1 MKLEM
6 ILKNGDHQEHIANL
20 ESNLD
25 APIWDD
31 SKSGDLQENIDNL
44 DIFVN
49 LESES
54 DAPIWDDS
62 KNGDL

>member
-1 MKLEM
+1 MKLESSLDAP
-6 ILKNGDHQEHIANL
+6 IWDDTKNGDLQEHIANL

-31 SKSGDLQENIDNL
+31 SKNGDLQKYIDNF

-49 LESES
+49 FES
-54 DAPIWDDS
+54 
-62 KNGDL
+62 